1 MAFGVVIDVPAMR
14 ITPDEIEAMI
24 DVRDNRKGTLQWII
38 VVARSSSAALGVHT
52 WIEGY
57 LSPVY
62 RGVIQQLRAD
72 GFDVATATKEKGVLM
87 TVLTNVTDLQSAVS
101 TFNSKQGT
109 FPEFRERD

>member
-1 MAFGVVIDVPAMR
+1 
-14 ITPDEIEAMI
+14 MI

-62 RGVIQQLRAD
+62 RGVVRSLEAS
-72 GFDVATATKEKGVLM
+72 GFDLATATKKKGRLM
-87 TVLTNVTDLQSAVS
+87 TFLTAATDLQAAVA
-101 TFNSKQGT
+101 TCNSNQGT